1 MEQCTS
7 SLTIIFSPPYFKGV
21 FEVKEKDKSFIT
33 EINLGTSE
41 PKDILVYQLIL
52 KNWYNLSFYENHHFH
67 ERGKKKINPKR
78 LQRQVKKDFNKSIST
93 ASQKALKEQHEA
105 YKQDK
110 NRKRKELRAEKK
122 LAHFEAKQ
130 LKRKEKHRGH

>member
-1 MEQCTS
+1 MS
-7 SLTIIFSPPYFKGV
+7 
-21 FEVKEKDKSFIT
+21 
-33 EINLGTSE
+33 
-41 PKDILVYQLIL
+41 
-52 KNWYNLSFYENHHFH
+52 
-67 ERGKKKINPKR
+67 R
-78 LQRQVKKDFNKSIST
+78 T